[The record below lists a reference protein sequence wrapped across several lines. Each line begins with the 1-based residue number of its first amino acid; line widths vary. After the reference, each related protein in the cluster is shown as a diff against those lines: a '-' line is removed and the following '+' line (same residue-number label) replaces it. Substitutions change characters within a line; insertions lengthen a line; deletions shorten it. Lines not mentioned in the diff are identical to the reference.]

1 MAHFLSG
8 SVSSPR
14 VLKPE
19 EKPDELKAPEDRV
32 DPLKS
37 EEKSDE
43 LKAPED
49 KVDALKSE
57 SEAPEVKLDEP
68 RDP

>member
-1 MAHFLSG
+1 
-8 SVSSPR
+8 VSSPR
-14 VLKPE
+14 VLKP
-19 EKPDELKAPEDRV
+19 
-32 DPLKS
+32 